1 MAMAQSTTKAETQV
15 PSMIPGV
22 SGTAEQAGGVALTL
36 AAVVGFILHFRRKAS
51 RDGVELTKDRT
62 EGKLIEDMMKDREAI
77 LKDRDGARESE
88 RAAWV
93 AHNQVSVE
101 NARLKAENE
110 YQQREI
116 ARLTKA
122 MEDLQKQFD
131 EIKLRLQQLSRGATG
146 HTGVGPLHDI

>member
-1 MAMAQSTTKAETQV
+1 
-15 PSMIPGV
+15 MIPGI

-36 AAVVGFILHFRRKAS
+36 AAVVGAILHFRRKAS
-51 RDGVELTKDRT
+51 RDGTEIVKDRT
-62 EGKLIEDMMKDREAI
+62 EGQLITDMMKDREAI

>member
-1 MAMAQSTTKAETQV
+1 MAMAQTTTKTETQV
-15 PSMIPGV
+15 PSMIPGI
-22 SGTAEQAGGVALTL
+22 SGSTEQAGGVAAVLTV
-36 AAVVGFILHFRRKAS
+36 VVGVILHFRRKAS

-77 LKDRDGARESE
+77 LKDRDNARDSE
-88 RAAWV
+88 RTAWV
-93 AHNQVSVE
+93 EHNKVSVE

-131 EIKLRLQQLSRGATG
+131 EIKLRLQQLSKGATG
-146 HTGVGPLHDI
+146 HSGLMELDG